1 MSVADLFDCGQN
13 PATINPMRL
22 NKFRKFLYALAKYS
36 GDAQALTSK
45 RKGAVTR
52 RIGRRVAGKL
62 TGKGLGKLFK

>member
-1 MSVADLFDCGQN
+1 MS
-13 PATINPMRL
+13 L

-52 RIGRRVAGKL
+52 RVGRRIAGKM
-62 TGKGLGKLFK
+62 TGKALGKLFK